1 MSDTYYNGAYTGE
14 EIDAAVA
21 AAMAAAPQS
30 TTYKKNEVDA
40 ALAAKQNTLTTAQL
54 AAANSGITSAK
65 VTQYDKDSAAVA
77 WGVDNG
83 AKNIANIGAE
93 KTAYHATYA
102 VSGQEI
108 TVTSSGNYARV
119 SIPVHAKAGSYKF
132 SCGVTYSSGAVEIRF
147 AQNADSTGTIADKIT
162 VSASGNVSGD
172 ITLETDMDFYIVLY
186 TNVTSSSASNVVGFS
201 NIMIC
206 SAADYA
212 VSTAF
217 APYAPTNRELY
228 EMILAMQAGM

>member
-1 MSDTYYNGAYTGE
+1 MSFNLTHTAQELDTAITQARN
-14 EIDAAVA
+14 
-21 AAMAAAPQS
+21 AAPQS
-30 TTYKKNEVDA
+30 TTYTKTEVNT
-40 ALAAKQNTLTTAQL
+40 ALSAKQDSLTTAQMN
-54 AAANSGITSAK
+54 AADSGITSAK

-108 TVTSSGNYARV
+108 TVTSDGNYARV
-119 SIPVHAKAGSYKF
+119 AIPVHAKAGSYKF
-132 SCGVTYSSGAVEIRF
+132 SCGVTYSSGAVDIRF

-172 ITLETDMDFYIVLY
+172 ITLETDMYFYIVLY
-186 TNVTSSSASNVVGFS
+186 TNTTSESDSNVVGFS

-228 EMILAMQAGM
+228 EMILAMQN